1 MRAMRIRV
9 LLAVLVGIAAVGGAA
24 RVGAATQKPAFKA
37 KLTAPTHTPKVK
49 TKWYYVVRVT
59 DLQGK
64 PIKARLTVQ
73 IKDPIGGLSPV
84 QYGATKKNI
93 TNWPF
98 TGRFRD
104 YITWPPDSKLSDS
117 LGGLVLRATVKARG
131 AKVVLTYRVKP
142 R

>member
-1 MRAMRIRV
+1 MRVRLAAL
-9 LLAVLVGIAAVGGAA
+9 LLALAVAPAATGAA
-24 RVGAATQKPAFKA
+24 ALPFKA
-37 KLTAPTHTPKVK
+37 KLHGATHAPKVN
-49 TKWYYVVRVT
+49 TKWFYSVRVT
-59 DLQGK
+59 NLAGK
-64 PIKARLTVQ
+64 PIRARLTVQ
-73 IKDPIGGLSPV
+73 VKDPLGGVYPV
-84 QYGATKKNI
+84 QFGPTTKNI